1 MPDESDPVGVQ
12 SNSEVSQTRRLTEVF
27 LLFLRLGLFSYGGPA
42 VYIAMMRDEV
52 VRRRRWLDDAHF
64 LDLLGATN
72 LIPGPNAT
80 EMAIHLGRVRAGWRG
95 IIPAGVCFIVP
106 AMVITLGFAWAYVE
120 YGSTPEVSW
129 LLYGVKPVIIGVV
142 VQALWSLGRTA
153 VRGWFMAVVGAAIL
167 ALYLWGGVNEIGL
180 LFGGA
185 LFVMVARNLSRLAGL
200 GAAGAGLLLPG
211 LGAIKVALPL
221 GASAAAATASV
232 SLAQLFL
239 TFLKIGSI
247 LYGSGYVLLAFLRTD
262 FVERL
267 GWLTEEQLLDAVAVG
282 QVTPGPVLSTATFIG
297 YVLGSWEGAL
307 LATVGVFLPS
317 FIFVAVTSP
326 IVPHLRRWRWTGALL
341 DGVNI
346 AALALMAGVT
356 LQLGR
361 AAIVDPLTGVLAVL
375 GALLLVR
382 FGLNSAWL
390 VLLGGAVGFIY
401 KGLTG

>member
-1 MPDESDPVGVQ
+1 VADKPDPVDVQ
-12 SNSEVSQTRRLTEVF
+12 HVSEVSQSRRLTEVF

-52 VRRRRWLDDAHF
+52 VRRRRWIDDARF

-80 EMAIHLGRVRAGWRG
+80 EMAIYLGRVRAGWRG
-95 IIPAGVCFIVP
+95 LVMAGVCFVVP
-106 AMVITLGFAWAYVE
+106 AMVITLGFAWAYVK

-153 VRGWFMAVVGAAIL
+153 VRGWFMAAMGVAIL
-167 ALYLWGGVNEIGL
+167 VLYLTGAVNEIAL

-200 GAAGAGLLLPG
+200 RSFGAGLLLPG
-211 LGAIKVALPL
+211 LGALKVALPL

-232 SLAQLFL
+232 SLVQLFL

-247 LYGSGYVLLAFLRTD
+247 LYGSGYVLLAFLRAD

-267 GWLTEEQLLDAVAVG
+267 GWLTEKQLLDAVAVG
-282 QVTPGPVLSTATFIG
+282 QVTPGPLSSTATFIG
-297 YVLGSWEGAL
+297 YLLGSWEGAL
-307 LATVGVFLPS
+307 LATVAMFLPS
-317 FIFVAVTSP
+317 FILVAVTSP
-326 IVPHLRRWRWTGALL
+326 VVPHLRRWRWTGALL

-361 AAIVDPLTGVLAVL
+361 ASIVDPLTGVLAVL

-390 VLLGGAVGFIY
+390 VLFGGAVGFIY

>member
-52 VRRRRWLDDAHF
+52 VRRRRWLDDARF

-80 EMAIHLGRVRAGWRG
+80 EMAIYLGRVRAGWRG
-95 IIPAGVCFIVP
+95 TIPAGVCFIVP

-326 IVPHLRRWRWTGALL
+326 IVPHLRRWHWTGALL

-356 LQLGR
+356 WQLGR
-361 AAIVDPLTGVLAVL
+361 TAIVDPLTGALAVL

>member
-12 SNSEVSQTRRLTEVF
+12 SDSEVGRTQRLTEVF

-52 VRRRRWLDDAHF
+52 VRRRHWVDDAQF
-64 LDLLGATN
+64 LDLVGATN

-95 IIPAGVCFIVP
+95 IIPAGVCFTVP
-106 AMVITLGFAWAYVE
+106 AIVITLGFAWAYVK

-153 VRGWFMAVVGAAIL
+153 VRGWFLLAVGAAVL
-167 ALYLWGGVNEIGL
+167 ALYLMGFNEIAL
-180 LFGGA
+180 LFGAA
-185 LFVMVARNLSRLAGL
+185 LFVMVARNLSRLARP
-200 GAAGAGLLLPG
+200 GAAGVGLLLPG
-211 LGAIKVALPL
+211 LSAVKVALPL
-221 GASAAAATASV
+221 GVSAAAAASV
-232 SLAQLFL
+232 SLSQLFL

-267 GWLTEEQLLDAVAVG
+267 GWLTEKQLLDAVAVG

-297 YVLGSWEGAL
+297 YVLGSWQGAL
-307 LATVGVFLPS
+307 LATAGAFLPS
-317 FIFVAVTSP
+317 FLLVTLTGP
-326 IVPHLRRWRWTGALL
+326 IIPHLRRWQWTGALL
-341 DGVNI
+341 DGVNV

-356 LQLGR
+356 WQLGR

-375 GALLLVR
+375 GAVLLVR
-382 FGLNSAWL
+382 FGVNSAWL
-390 VLLGGAVGFIY
+390 VLLGAAIGFAY
-401 KGLTG
+401 KGLGG

>member
-52 VRRRRWLDDAHF
+52 VRRRRWLDDARF

-80 EMAIHLGRVRAGWRG
+80 EMAIYLGRVRAGWRG
-95 IIPAGVCFIVP
+95 TIPAGVCFIVP

-326 IVPHLRRWRWTGALL
+326 IVPHLRRWQWTGALL

-356 LQLGR
+356 WQLGR
-361 AAIVDPLTGVLAVL
+361 TAIVDPLTGALAVL

>member
-1 MPDESDPVGVQ
+1 MADEPDPVDVQ
-12 SNSEVSQTRRLTEVF
+12 HVPEVSQTGRLTEVF

-52 VRRRRWLDDAHF
+52 VRRRHWVDDQRF

-80 EMAIHLGRVRAGWRG
+80 EMAIHLGRGRAGWRG
-95 IIPAGVCFIVP
+95 LVMAGVCFIVP

-153 VRGWFMAVVGAAIL
+153 VRGWFMAGVGAAIL
-167 ALYLWGGVNEIGL
+167 ALYLWGFNEIAL

-200 GAAGAGLLLPG
+200 GAAAGVLLPG
-211 LGAIKVALPL
+211 LGAVKVALPL

-307 LATVGVFLPS
+307 LSTVAIFLPS
-317 FIFVAVTSP
+317 FFFVAITSP
-326 IVPHLRRWRWTGALL
+326 IVPHLRRWHWTGALL

-356 LQLGR
+356 WQLGR
-361 AAIVDPLTGVLAVL
+361 TAIVDPLTGVLAVL

>member
-1 MPDESDPVGVQ
+1 
-12 SNSEVSQTRRLTEVF
+12 
-27 LLFLRLGLFSYGGPA
+27 
-42 VYIAMMRDEV
+42 
-52 VRRRRWLDDAHF
+52 
-64 LDLLGATN
+64 
-72 LIPGPNAT
+72 
-80 EMAIHLGRVRAGWRG
+80 MAA
-95 IIPAGVCFIVP
+95 
-106 AMVITLGFAWAYVE
+106 
-120 YGSTPEVSW
+120 
-129 LLYGVKPVIIGVV
+129 
-142 VQALWSLGRTA
+142 
-153 VRGWFMAVVGAAIL
+153 VGAAIL
-167 ALYLWGGVNEIGL
+167 ALYLWGFNEIAL

-200 GAAGAGLLLPG
+200 GAAGAGVLLPG
-211 LGAIKVALPL
+211 LGAVKVALPL
-221 GASAAAATASV
+221 GVSAAAATASV
-232 SLAQLFL
+232 SLVQLFL

-307 LATVGVFLPS
+307 LATAGVFLPS

-326 IVPHLRRWRWTGALL
+326 IVPHLRRWRWSGALL

-361 AAIVDPLTGVLAVL
+361 AAIVDPLTAVLAVL

>member
-1 MPDESDPVGVQ
+1 MADKPDSADVQ
-12 SNSEVSQTRRLTEVF
+12 HVSEVSQTRRLTEVF

-52 VRRRRWLDDAHF
+52 VRRRHWIDDQRF

-95 IIPAGVCFIVP
+95 IVPAGVCFIVP
-106 AMVITLGFAWAYVE
+106 AMVITLGFAWAYVK

-153 VRGWFMAVVGAAIL
+153 VRGWFMAAVGAALL
-167 ALYLWGGVNEIGL
+167 ALYLWGFNEIAL

-185 LFVMVARNLSRLAGL
+185 LFVMVARNLSRLVGL
-200 GAAGAGLLLPG
+200 RAAGAGALLPG
-211 LGAIKVALPL
+211 LGAVKIALPL
-221 GASAAAATASV
+221 GASAAAAAASFSMV
-232 SLAQLFL
+232 QLFL

-267 GWLTEEQLLDAVAVG
+267 GWLTEKQLLDAIAVG

-297 YVLGSWEGAL
+297 YVLGSWQGAL
-307 LATVGVFLPS
+307 LATVAVFLPS
-317 FIFVAVTSP
+317 FFFVAATHP
-326 IVPHLRRWRWTGALL
+326 FIPHLRRWHWTGALL

-361 AAIVDPLTGVLAVL
+361 AAIVDPLTGALAVL
-375 GALLLVR
+375 GAVLLVR
-382 FGLNSAWL
+382 FNLNSAWL
-390 VLLGGAVGFIY
+390 VLFGGAAGFIY